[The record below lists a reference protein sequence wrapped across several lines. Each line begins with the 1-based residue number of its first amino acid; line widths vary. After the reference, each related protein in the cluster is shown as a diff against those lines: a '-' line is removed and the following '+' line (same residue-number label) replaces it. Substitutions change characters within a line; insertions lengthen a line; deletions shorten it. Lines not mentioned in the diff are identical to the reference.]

1 MKQMKT
7 EGKEM
12 PVSADL
18 VFFNGKIAKVDRKFG
33 FCTAIAV
40 KDGWIIDIGSDEEM
54 KCHIGEATEAV
65 DLNGRLMLPGSQDC
79 HTHACL
85 AGFYK
90 MPWFLDL

>member
-40 KDGWIIDIGSDEEM
+40 KATIVNFLHDLSDLKSESN
-54 KCHIGEATEAV
+54 KRATNTV
-65 DLNGRLMLPGSQDC
+65 Q
-79 HTHACL
+79 
-85 AGFYK
+85 K
-90 MPWFLDL
+90 

>member
-40 KDGWIIDIGSDEEM
+40 KDG
-54 KCHIGEATEAV
+54 
-65 DLNGRLMLPGSQDC
+65 
-79 HTHACL
+79 
-85 AGFYK
+85 
-90 MPWFLDL
+90 

>member
-40 KDGWIIDIGSDEEM
+40 KDGWIIDIGRM
-54 KCHIGEATEAV
+54 KGSRKDRRSFLCKGERERTDV
-65 DLNGRLMLPGSQDC
+65 IR
-79 HTHACL
+79 
-85 AGFYK
+85 
-90 MPWFLDL
+90 